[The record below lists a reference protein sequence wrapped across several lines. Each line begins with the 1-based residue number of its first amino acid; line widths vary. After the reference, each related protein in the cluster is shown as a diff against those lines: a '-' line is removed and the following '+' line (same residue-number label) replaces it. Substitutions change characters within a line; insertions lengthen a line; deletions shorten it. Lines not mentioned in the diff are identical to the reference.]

1 MRKKPHLPDTPFDV
15 SSPAL
20 TVADTR
26 TLPACVEPRCRVV
39 RRVALVTAVCTCLLG
54 VLRLSAEGI
63 ELIPEKPTEFLNL
76 LFILFLFAAPSSI
89 VGLAASFCHS
99 RSGSLL
105 LCISLPMLFLS
116 PLCMIHG
123 VTLEEC
129 IVASGLSLA
138 LTVALLLLYPL
149 FLLGESLFRKSVCR

>member
-1 MRKKPHLPDTPFDV
+1 M
-15 SSPAL
+15 
-20 TVADTR
+20 
-26 TLPACVEPRCRVV
+26 
-39 RRVALVTAVCTCLLG
+39 
-54 VLRLSAEGI
+54 
-63 ELIPEKPTEFLNL
+63 NL
-76 LFILFLFAAPSSI
+76 LFILFLFAAPSSF

-129 IVASGLSLA
+129 VAASLVSLA
-138 LTVALLLLYPL
+138 LTAVLLVLYPL
-149 FLLGESLFRKSVCR
+149 FLLGEYAGKAIH